1 MRDFPSSQLIEQQI
15 QDVLSSHPCYQHYIR
30 ISDRICRS
38 LDFFGVHYD
47 RRKVHQVLRSF
58 YLFIGIVDHAMDT
71 ISLSIGLDI
80 LHQLKEPCS
89 FQETFLETPH
99 KLATELLKTEIRP
112 EIYNQVLNR
121 FSSLCDAVFSERYS
135 KTASEYINHRKR
147 IGFLTAEISYLL
159 IEPFLFQDGA
169 KIRKFF
175 CNVGEVGC
183 LIDSLIDLR
192 ADYERSLI
200 GFRPSLGAYVGLLIS
215 IQLKG
220 IPLLLRYPQL
230 IQVFFEA
237 VADNLRDFKR

>member
-38 LDFFGVHYD
+38 LDFFGVKYD
-47 RRKVHQVLRSF
+47 RRKVHEVLRSF

-99 KLATELLKTEIRP
+99 KLATELLKTEIRS
-112 EIYNQVLNR
+112 EIYNPVLNR
-121 FSSLCDAVFSERYS
+121 FSCLCDAVFSEQCS
-135 KTASEYINHRKR
+135 KTASEYMHQRKR
-147 IGFLTAEISYLL
+147 IGYLTAEISYLL
-159 IEPFLFQDGA
+159 IESFLFQDGA

-192 ADYERSLI
+192 ADFERGLI
-200 GFRPSLGAYVGLLIS
+200 GFRPSLGAYVGLLIY

-237 VADNLRDFKR
+237 VVDNLHDFKR